1 MVKALQ
7 RWLAMDELP
16 VIVLG
21 VAGAL
26 LTLAVLMLLGGYLMM
41 TPT

>member
-7 RWLAMDELP
+7 RWLAMNELP

-21 VAGAL
+21 VAGAIVALAML
-26 LTLAVLMLLGGYLMM
+26 LVLGGYLLVA
-41 TPT
+41 

>member
-7 RWLAMDELP
+7 RWLAANELP

-26 LTLAVLMLLGGYLMM
+26 LALAMLLVLGGYLLV
-41 TPT
+41 T

>member
-7 RWLAMDELP
+7 RWLAMNELP

-26 LTLAVLMLLGGYLMM
+26 LALAMLLVLGGYLLVS
-41 TPT
+41 

>member
-7 RWLAMDELP
+7 RWLAMNELP

-26 LTLAVLMLLGGYLMM
+26 LALAMLLVLGGYLLV